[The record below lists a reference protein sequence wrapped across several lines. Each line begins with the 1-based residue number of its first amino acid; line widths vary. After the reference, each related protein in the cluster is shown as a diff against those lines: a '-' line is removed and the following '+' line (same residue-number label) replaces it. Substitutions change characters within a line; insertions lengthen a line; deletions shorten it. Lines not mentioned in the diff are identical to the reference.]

1 MLPWYKKAIFYHIYP
16 LGFCGAKKLNDFN
29 LKTMETLEKTYDW
42 INHIKYLGAD
52 AIYFGPI
59 FESTSHGYDTVDY
72 NVIDRRLGNNDTF
85 IKLVKT
91 LHKNNIKVVI
101 DGVFNHVGRDF
112 FAFKDIL
119 LKGKKSP
126 YCSWFHRLDFNQNSP
141 LNDPFTYDT
150 WNGYY
155 NLVKLNLCN
164 SEVKDYL
171 FKAINM
177 WIKDFDIDGLRLD
190 CADCLD
196 FNFIKELASFCK
208 KLKPDFWLMGEII
221 HGDYNRWVNN
231 NMLDSVINY
240 ECYKGLYSSHNDKNY
255 FEIAY
260 SLNRQFGKDFGIYK
274 NMYLYNFIDN
284 HDVNRIAST
293 LKFSDYI
300 YSVYIILFTMPG
312 VPSIYYGSE
321 FGIKGVR
328 NISDDDL
335 RPELNLKNILSSN
348 YNKKLI
354 KLIHNLSNIRRGSKA
369 LEEGKYI
376 QIKILNEQFAYA
388 RIIEGECIIVILNL
402 SQNFRFMEIN
412 APIKASKAIDML
424 NNKDIYKI
432 QNNNCFTIKL
442 EPCWGKILKLQQQ

>member
-1 MLPWYKKAIFYHIYP
+1 MIPWYKKANFYHIYP
-16 LGFCGAKKLNDFN
+16 LGFCGAPKLNDFN
-29 LKTMETLEKTYDW
+29 SKTMENLEKIYDW
-42 INHIKYLGAD
+42 ISHIKYLGAD

-59 FESTSHGYDTVDY
+59 FESTSHGYDTADY
-72 NVIDRRLGNNDTF
+72 NVIDRRLGDNNTF

-112 FAFKDIL
+112 FAFKDVI
-119 LKGKKSP
+119 LKGKSSK
-126 YCSWFHRLDFNQNSP
+126 YCNWFKLDFNQNSP
-141 LNDPFTYDT
+141 LNDPFNYDT

-164 SEVKDYL
+164 LEVKDYL
-171 FKAINM
+171 FRAISV

-196 FNFIKELASFCK
+196 SNFIIELASFCK
-208 KLKPDFWLMGEII
+208 KLKSNFWLMGEII

-231 NMLDSVINY
+231 NMLDSVTNY

-260 SLNRQFGKDFGIYK
+260 SLNRQFNYNSGIYK
-274 NMYLYNFIDN
+274 DMYLYNFVDN

-300 YSVYIILFTMPG
+300 YPLYIILFTMPG
-312 VPSIYYGSE
+312 IPSIYYGSE
-321 FGIKGVR
+321 FEIEGIKDG
-328 NISDDDL
+328 SDDNL
-335 RPELNLKNILSSN
+335 RPELNLKNILSNN

-354 KLIHNLSNIRRGSKA
+354 DLIHNLSKIRKSSKA

-376 QIKILNEQFAYA
+376 QIKVLNEQFAYA
-388 RIIEGECIIVILNL
+388 RTIEGEYIIVILNL
-402 SQNFRFMEIN
+402 SQKPSFMEFNIT
-412 APIKASKAIDML
+412 IKASKAIDVL
-424 NNKDIYKI
+424 NNRDTFKI
-432 QNNNCFTIKL
+432 QSNNCFTIKL
-442 EPCWGKILKLQQQ
+442 EPCWGRILKFI